1 MKAEE
6 MHVMVDINKHR
17 EQENISIG
25 KVAKAMML
33 DTSSCSRQIK
43 EEHGGV
49 NLNTAYR
56 YAEFFNGRVIFVPD
70 AQFEEWQKVDEYKA
84 EIAALQARVSAL
96 NEARDELDKQLTNLS
111 EILASQRERLD
122 ATAEQMKM
130 KDAQIDTLWKDVR
143 EERADSRRKDAML
156 NKLLAEK
163 GVI

>member
-17 EQENISIG
+17 ERENISIG

-49 NLNTAYR
+49 NLSTAYR
-56 YAEFFNGRVIFVPD
+56 YAEFFNGRVIFVQD
-70 AQFEEWQKVDEYKA
+70 AVYEEWQKAEEYKA
-84 EIAALQARVSAL
+84 EICDLQGRVQALM
-96 NEARDELDKQLTNLS
+96 EEHDKLEGQISNLS
-111 EILASQRERLD
+111 EILKSQRERLD
-122 ATAEQMKM
+122 TTAEQMKA
-130 KDAQIDTLWKDVR
+130 KDAQIDMLWKDLR
-143 EERADSRRKDAML
+143 DERSDCRRKDTVL